1 LAAGVYPAGDFVLL
15 VAEPT
20 VWPLGPENVFTTL
33 VAPEVLMHRLAVVLL
48 VGLIVFEW
56 RVSAGRWAGTRAAY
70 VFPIICL
77 VGGGLLLGHSHFI
90 FVTKWT
96 FLIEV
101 SHNALGILACWRG

>member
-1 LAAGVYPAGDFVLL
+1 
-15 VAEPT
+15 
-20 VWPLGPENVFTTL
+20 
-33 VAPEVLMHRLAVVLL
+33 MHRVAVVLL

-101 SHNALGILACWRG
+101 SHNALGILAVLAGGEGGGGGGVAGRGGGGAGEGCAGGFGVGG